1 MSARFPGRW
10 LRRDPGRVG
19 MWVLW
24 TGFLSAY
31 LLFFY
36 HYNDAREIA
45 DAEVDGYLEVVLLGV
60 PLVVL
65 FGGLVWM
72 AESDVDRALHYRV
85 VVWVVGVAVLFLIA
99 VATALF
105 VLEPQYDRGEHL
117 LMLLMAAGFGASM
130 GTVTGVV
137 EARSINR
144 GRAQERA
151 AVEARRRKHEQ
162 QRLEYLNQYLRHEVL
177 NEINKINGYAD
188 LLAAHTDAEA
198 NEWARIIGRSSS
210 EVGTFVSSIRAIMN
224 ADGENLSIQPTDVTA
239 IAEATADRVNV
250 DEGSAT
256 VTVDAPGPVYAAAG
270 DLLDRVFINLVENAT
285 LHCDDPTVRIVV
297 RTDDDVVVR
306 VCDDGPGIPGA
317 ARATLFDPPESGDHG
332 YGLFLSQ
339 HLVELYGG
347 RLRLETTGPDG
358 TVFRLRLESATAPDR
373 PPRTGAETAS
383 RRGPERTAL

>member
-1 MSARFPGRW
+1 
-10 LRRDPGRVG
+10 
-19 MWVLW
+19 MWALW
-24 TGFLSAY
+24 TIFLSAY
-31 LLFFY
+31 VLFFY

-45 DAEVDGYLEVVLLGV
+45 DAEIDGYLEVILLGV

-72 AESDVDRALHYRV
+72 SESDVDRSLHYRV
-85 VVWVVGVAVLFLIA
+85 VLWAVGIAILFLIA
-99 VATALF
+99 VSTALF

-117 LMLLMAAGFGASM
+117 LMLLMATGFGASM
-130 GTVTGVV
+130 GAVTGVV

-188 LLAAHTDAEA
+188 LLAARTEAEP
-198 NEWARIIGRSSS
+198 NEWARIIARSSS

-224 ADGENLSIQPTDVTA
+224 ADGENLGIRPTDVTA
-239 IAEATADRVNV
+239 IAEATADRVN
-250 DEGSAT
+250 DGDGGDT
-256 VTVDAPGPVYAAAG
+256 VVVDAPGPVYAAAG
-270 DLLDRVFINLVENAT
+270 ELLDRVVLNLAENAT
-285 LHCDDPTVRIVV
+285 QHCDDPTVRIVV
-297 RTDDDVVVR
+297 RTEANGVLVR
-306 VCDDGPGIPGA
+306 VCDDGAGIPDEV
-317 ARATLFDPPESGDHG
+317 RETLFEPPESGDHG

-347 RLRLETTGPDG
+347 RLELETSGPHGSVFRMRLEA
-358 TVFRLRLESATAPDR
+358 ATAPDR
-373 PPRTGAETAS
+373 ATRGDAATRSGCDPEPTA
-383 RRGPERTAL
+383 P

>member
-1 MSARFPGRW
+1 
-10 LRRDPGRVG
+10 
-19 MWVLW
+19 MWTLW
-24 TGFLSAY
+24 TIFLSAY

-45 DAEVDGYLEVVLLGV
+45 DAELDGYLEVVLLGV

-72 AESDVDRALHYRV
+72 SESDVDQSLHYRV
-85 VVWVVGVAVLFLIA
+85 VVWAVGVAVLFLLA

-117 LMLLMAAGFGASM
+117 LMLLMATGFGASM

-188 LLAAHTDAEA
+188 LLVAHTEQEER
-198 NEWARIIGRSSS
+198 EWARIISQSSS

-224 ADGENLSIQPTDVTA
+224 ADGGNLSIRPTDVTG
-239 IAEATADRVNV
+239 IAETTADRVNGAES
-250 DEGSAT
+250 DGT
-256 VTVDAPGPVYAAAG
+256 VVVDAPGPVYAAAG
-270 DLLDRVFINLVENAT
+270 ELLDRVFVNLVENAT
-285 LHCDDPTVRIVV
+285 QHCDDPTVRIVV
-297 RTDDDVVVR
+297 RTEADGVVVGVR
-306 VCDDGPGIPGA
+306 DDGTGIPDA
-317 ARATLFDPPESGDHG
+317 ARETLFEPPESGDHG

-347 RLRLETTGPDG
+347 RLTLETTGADG
-358 TVFRLRLESATAPDR
+358 TVFRMGLEAASAPER
-373 PPRTGAETAS
+373 PTRTGAGARTD
-383 RRGPERTAL
+383 PEPTVP